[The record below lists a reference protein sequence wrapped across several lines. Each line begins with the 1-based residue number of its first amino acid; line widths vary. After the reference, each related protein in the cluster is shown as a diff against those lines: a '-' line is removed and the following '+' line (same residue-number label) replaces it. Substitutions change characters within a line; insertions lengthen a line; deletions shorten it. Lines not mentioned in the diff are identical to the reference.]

1 MDGRGVTIAIAS
13 STASITTPVVRLPAA
28 PGGSSATNGATAGAA
43 TGATDRRPAAAPST
57 AAPRTAAPSTA
68 DPARPDPGAGTG
80 RVAPALRQMAQ
91 EAADTSDGSSAQ
103 GLTAEERELVA
114 RLKARDAEVRRHEQ
128 AHAAAG
134 GQYAGQPRYDY
145 QTGPDGNRYAVGGEV
160 SIDASPVAGDPEAT
174 VQKMRVVI
182 RAALAP
188 AEPSDQDRR
197 VAQQAQATL
206 TTAEAELRAQ
216 KAAQLRGG
224 ADAEPGQA
232 GPAGPTPAD
241 PRAPLAASV
250 YRAAVE
256 AVSASLPRAV
266 AFA

>member
-1 MDGRGVTIAIAS
+1 MTIAIAS
-13 STASITTPVVRLPAA
+13 PTASITTPGIRPQ
-28 PGGSSATNGATAGAA
+28 PPTGAA
-43 TGATDRRPAAAPST
+43 SGTARGTEGRPAATAP
-57 AAPRTAAPSTA
+57 AAAEPG
-68 DPARPDPGAGTG
+68 RPDPGAGTG
-80 RVAPALRQMAQ
+80 RVAPTLRQVAQ
-91 EAADTSDGSSAQ
+91 EAGSAAAASAQ
-103 GLTAEERELVA
+103 GLTAEEQDLVA

-160 SIDASPVAGDPEAT
+160 SIDASAVPGDPEAT

-206 TTAEAELRAQ
+206 TEAEAELRAE

-224 ADAEPGQA
+224 TDDTRTERTTSDPV
-232 GPAGPTPAD
+232 GPNAAD
-241 PRAPLAASV
+241 PRASFVASV
-250 YRAAVE
+250 YQSALE
-256 AVSASLPRAV
+256 AVSASLPRSV
-266 AFA
+266 AIA